1 MCLEIFQAYPCI
13 IHYTLLY
20 IVIPMTWCSISGMI
34 LLYPCIIIGS
44 NPQTERP
51 RPESW
56 SGHKR
61 LGNYWR
67 VGSGI

>member
-1 MCLEIFQAYPCI
+1 MNTKE
-13 IHYTLLY
+13 
-20 IVIPMTWCSISGMI
+20 IPMAWGLIPGMI
-34 LLYPCIIIGS
+34 LLYSYTIIGS

-51 RPESW
+51 RPQSW

-67 VGSGI
+67 VGSGICCFSLLLTVLL